1 MSGFFGQGRLG
12 LGTGGSC
19 RALLGMS
26 SKVSV
31 DDIAGIDLPGVT
43 PGRLPEVTPG
53 ARGGGGGGGGG
64 GILGSPLLLL
74 ALLFAPEGE
83 VRLEVLLSVS
93 ILVSGLYRSGRSGA
107 GTGLGMTKH
116 AKAKGERLAVA
127 KMACG

>member
-12 LGTGGSC
+12 RGTGGSC

-43 PGRLPEVTPG
+43 PGHALSGGGGIDLPGVTPG
-53 ARGGGGGGGGG
+53 HALDGGGGGG
-64 GILGSPLLLL
+64 GIFVSPLALDD
-74 ALLFAPEGE
+74 LLFAPEDE
-83 VRLEVLLSVS
+83 S
-93 ILVSGLYRSGRSGA
+93 ILMSGLYLCGRSGT
-107 GTGLGMTKH
+107 GTGLGMQKH
-116 AKAKGERLAVA
+116 AKAIGERLAVA

>member
-12 LGTGGSC
+12 RGTGGSC

-43 PGRLPEVTPG
+43 PGHAL
-53 ARGGGGGGGGG
+53 GGGGGGG
-64 GILGSPLLLL
+64 GIFVPPPALDD
-74 ALLFAPEGE
+74 LLFAPEDE
-83 VRLEVLLSVS
+83 VLLEVFLSVS
-93 ILVSGLYRSGRSGA
+93 ILMSGLYLCGRSGT
-107 GTGLGMTKH
+107 GTGLGMQKH
-116 AKAKGERLAVA
+116 AKAIGGRLAVA